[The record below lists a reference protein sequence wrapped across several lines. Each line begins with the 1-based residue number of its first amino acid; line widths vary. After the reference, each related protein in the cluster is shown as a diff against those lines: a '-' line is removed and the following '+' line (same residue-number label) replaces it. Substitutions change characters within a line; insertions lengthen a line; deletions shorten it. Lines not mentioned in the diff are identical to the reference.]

1 MTRLPR
7 LALAVMLAAGLAALP
22 APAAA
27 QSFTLPQVTGY
38 PFPSDLVM
46 SPTGSAIAWVVTQ
59 RGVRNVWVAEGPA
72 FQPRRLTDATEEDGQ
87 ELTNLSFS
95 GDGQYV
101 IFTRGGDHGS
111 NWPAE
116 GGLQPNPTS
125 SPEEPTVGVWVVPVA
140 GGSAVKLA
148 DGDDPVASPRGD
160 RIVFSRGRQ
169 LFVVGIDAS
178 LPAARLFFARGS
190 SESPVWS
197 PDGRRLA
204 FVSNRGDHSFIAVYQ
219 DDETPIRYVAPSTA
233 RDSMPRWSP
242 DGRRL
247 AFVRRPGA
255 GGPRAS
261 LLDPAPQPWSIM
273 VADVESGEAREVWSS
288 PVTLRGSYSRTQGG
302 ANLQWAAGDR
312 LVYLSYED
320 GWPHLY
326 SIPATG
332 GTPLALTPGDF
343 MVEYVSMS
351 PDRRWVVYNAN
362 AGEEPDAIERRHV
375 CEVPVGGAEPVAL
388 TPGAG
393 IEWMPVVTADG
404 GTVAFLGS
412 TAQRPGLPAVVPLA
426 GGTPRSLATDQV
438 PADFP
443 SAALVTPEHVRFAA
457 PDGTTVHGQLFKA
470 AAGPPTR
477 AAVVFVHGGPQ
488 RQMLLGWHYMYYY
501 ANSYALN
508 QYLAS
513 RGFIVLSVN
522 YRLGIGYGY
531 PFHQALRAGTRG
543 ASEYQDVLAGAR
555 YLQGRPDVD
564 GSRIGIWGGSYGG
577 YLTALALGRN
587 SDVFK
592 AGVDLHGVHSRVSDL
607 DVGLLTSGI
616 VGDGITEADVREAL
630 KVAWD
635 SSPIAYVSTWRSPV
649 LLIHGD
655 DDRNV
660 RFEQTTDLVQ
670 RLRAKGVTFEEI
682 VFPDDIHDF
691 LLYRNW
697 LKANEATTAFF
708 ERTLM
713 TR

>member
-1 MTRLPR
+1 MPAT
-7 LALAVMLAAGLAALP
+7 AVNFQHGTAMRAG
-22 APAAA
+22 
-27 QSFTLPQVTGY
+27 VY
-38 PFPSDLVM
+38 PGEQPVNID
-46 SPTGSAIAWVVTQ
+46 GS
-59 RGVRNVWVAEGPA
+59 
-72 FQPRRLTDATEEDGQ
+72 
-87 ELTNLSFS
+87 
-95 GDGQYV
+95 
-101 IFTRGGDHGS
+101 
-111 NWPAE
+111 
-116 GGLQPNPTS
+116 
-125 SPEEPTVGVWVVPVA
+125 
-140 GGSAVKLA
+140 
-148 DGDDPVASPRGD
+148 
-160 RIVFSRGRQ
+160 
-169 LFVVGIDAS
+169 
-178 LPAARLFFARGS
+178 
-190 SESPVWS
+190 
-197 PDGRRLA
+197 RLA
-204 FVSNRGDHSFIAVYQ
+204 FVSNRGDHSFIGTYQ

-375 CEVPVGGAEPVAL
+375 FKVPVDRAEPVAL

-426 GGTPRSLATDQV
+426 GGTPRSLAADQV

-477 AAVVFVHGGPQ
+477 ADGP
-488 RQMLLGWHYMYYY
+488 
-501 ANSYALN
+501 
-508 QYLAS
+508 
-513 RGFIVLSVN
+513 
-522 YRLGIGYGY
+522 
-531 PFHQALRAGTRG
+531 
-543 ASEYQDVLAGAR
+543 
-555 YLQGRPDVD
+555 
-564 GSRIGIWGGSYGG
+564 RI
-577 YLTALALGRN
+577 A
-587 SDVFK
+587 
-592 AGVDLHGVHSRVSDL
+592 
-607 DVGLLTSGI
+607 
-616 VGDGITEADVREAL
+616 
-630 KVAWD
+630 
-635 SSPIAYVSTWRSPV
+635 TWS
-649 LLIHGD
+649 
-655 DDRNV
+655 
-660 RFEQTTDLVQ
+660 
-670 RLRAKGVTFEEI
+670 
-682 VFPDDIHDF
+682 
-691 LLYRNW
+691 
-697 LKANEATTAFF
+697 
-708 ERTLM
+708 
-713 TR
+713 